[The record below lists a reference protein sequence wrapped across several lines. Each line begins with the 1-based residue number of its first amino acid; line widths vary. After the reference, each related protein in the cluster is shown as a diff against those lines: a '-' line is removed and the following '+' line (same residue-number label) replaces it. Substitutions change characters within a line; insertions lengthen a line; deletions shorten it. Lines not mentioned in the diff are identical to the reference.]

1 MASSNDVLAPL
12 LARAPRLARLLPK
25 LPRARQASQ
34 SNTQQA
40 LAGEGRPGTGG
51 IGDKCVRIWGREF
64 VSQNGN
70 RLKRPVRASEDC
82 FVHPGSQMPLEAL

>member
-1 MASSNDVLAPL
+1 MGRRSIAAKQGPTLT
-12 LARAPRLARLLPK
+12 
-25 LPRARQASQ
+25 RARQASQ

-82 FVHPGSQMPLEAL
+82 FGHLGSQMLLEAL